1 VRHFGYFNSNS
12 NSNHNAV
19 FYIQPMKT
27 NRLICVVTC
36 GLGKSTYLYVE
47 MRGRLNLEHAFVIY
61 VMLLC

>member
-47 MRGRLNLEHAFVIY
+47 MRGRLN
-61 VMLLC
+61 